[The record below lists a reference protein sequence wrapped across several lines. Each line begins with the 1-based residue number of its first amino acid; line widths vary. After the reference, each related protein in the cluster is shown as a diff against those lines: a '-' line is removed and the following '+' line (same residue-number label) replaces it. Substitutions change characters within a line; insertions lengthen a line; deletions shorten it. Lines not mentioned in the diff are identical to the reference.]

1 MEATAL
7 SITVLVIAG
16 VVVWVMLNVREPQ

>member
-16 VVVWVMLNVREPQ
+16 AVVWVMLNVREPQ